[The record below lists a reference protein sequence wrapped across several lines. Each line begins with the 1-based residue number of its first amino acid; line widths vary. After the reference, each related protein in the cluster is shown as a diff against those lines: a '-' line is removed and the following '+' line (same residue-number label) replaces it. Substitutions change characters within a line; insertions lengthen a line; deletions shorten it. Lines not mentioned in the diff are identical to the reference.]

1 MAKVNRNAPCP
12 CGSGKKYKKCCML
25 EARKLASIRASNREI
40 VQEAVHWIS
49 LKHSDAL
56 NRWVEEVWFADISK
70 EERLGL
76 STVDAAIRA
85 IHDAN
90 VLEQMV
96 AEGVFSVDGQ
106 DVPVLQ
112 LILDNAEDLEAGQRA
127 YLEQLGDNPL
137 RVYRVV
143 RSDPGEGFALQRY
156 PAEAEA
162 SDDMDA
168 YIADKW
174 VSRMLDAGDTVG
186 MRLMQTGGS
195 WENSGAVYHIP
206 DAYVDT
212 LMTHLEAAEDS
223 DYSKVLIHYWLGLV
237 AAHV

>member
-1 MAKVNRNAPCP
+1 VAKVNRNAPCP

-56 NRWVEEVWFADISK
+56 NRWVEDVWFADISK

-76 STVDAAIRA
+76 STADPAIRA

-96 AEGVFSVDGQ
+96 AEGVFSEDGA
-106 DVPVLQ
+106 DVPALQ
-112 LILDNAEDLEAGQRA
+112 LILDNAEHLEDGQRA
-127 YLEQLGDNPL
+127 YLEQLGNNPL
-137 RVYRVV
+137 RLYRVV
-143 RSDPGEGFALQRY
+143 HSDPGEGFALQRY
-156 PAEAEA
+156 PAEAKAAE
-162 SDDMDA
+162 DMDA

-174 VSRMLDAGDTVG
+174 VSRMLDIGDTVG

-206 DAYVDT
+206 DTYVDS
-212 LMTHLEAAEDS
+212 LIEQLAATEGT
-223 DYSKVLIHYWLGLV
+223 DYSKTLIHYWLGLV

>member
-1 MAKVNRNAPCP
+1 VAKVNRNEPCP

-49 LKHSDAL
+49 IKHSEAL
-56 NRWVEEVWFADISK
+56 NRWVEDVWFADISK
-70 EERLGL
+70 EERQGL
-76 STVDAAIRA
+76 STADPAIRA

-96 AEGVFSVDGQ
+96 AEGVFSEDGK
-106 DVPVLQ
+106 DVPALQ
-112 LILDNAEDLEAGQRA
+112 LILDNAEHLEDGQRA
-127 YLEQLGDNPL
+127 YLDQLGNNPL
-137 RVYRVV
+137 RLYRVV

-156 PAEAEA
+156 HAESQFAE
-162 SDDMDA
+162 DLDA

-174 VSRMLDAGDTVG
+174 VSRMLDVGDTVG
-186 MRLMQTGGS
+186 MRLMQTSGS
-195 WENSGAVYHIP
+195 WENTGAVYHIP
-206 DAYVDT
+206 DEYVGGLVDQLDAAGEGAYSQILT
-212 LMTHLEAAEDS
+212 
-223 DYSKVLIHYWLGLV
+223 HYWLELV